1 MFVFDYPG
9 YLLSA
14 VLFVALCFTVIRQ
27 RRFRVTMMAEYKRLE
42 ALYAAALEKMKGM
55 RR

>member
-27 RRFRVTMMAEYKRLE
+27 RRFRVTMMAEYK
-42 ALYAAALEKMKGM
+42 ALKDLYDAAIEKMRGI